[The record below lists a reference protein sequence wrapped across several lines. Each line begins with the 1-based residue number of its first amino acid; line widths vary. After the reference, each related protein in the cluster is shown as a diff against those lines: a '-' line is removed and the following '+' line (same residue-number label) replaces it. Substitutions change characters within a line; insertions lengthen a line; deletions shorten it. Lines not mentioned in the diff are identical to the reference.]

1 MPVIPGPAI
10 PYSRNYKQ
18 KYEYMRQQLKK
29 QTFHNHNNHNK
40 GKLEIK
46 VRRSHILEDSYQ
58 FVMASKLKLDCLRT
72 KLWITFDGEVGL
84 DYGGIAR
91 EWFYAVTIF
100 APYWGQFYKNIR
112 LAFF

>member
-1 MPVIPGPAI
+1 MGRVASQLFPLNFKYTLGPAV
-10 PYSRNYKQ
+10 PYCRNYKQ
-18 KYEYMRQQLKK
+18 KYEFMRQQLKK
-29 QTFHNHNNHNK
+29 RSIQN

-91 EWFYAVTIF
+91 EWFYAVTF
-100 APYWGQFYKNIR
+100 LGAY
-112 LAFF
+112 